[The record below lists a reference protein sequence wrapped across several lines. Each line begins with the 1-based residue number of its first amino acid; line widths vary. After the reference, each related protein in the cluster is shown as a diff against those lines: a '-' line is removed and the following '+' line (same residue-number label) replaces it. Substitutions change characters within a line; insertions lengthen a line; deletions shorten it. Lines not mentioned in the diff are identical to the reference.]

1 MIPSQITHFFKH
13 YLKQT
18 DSLISI
24 TGVLSNKFT
33 QVLLQIMIVRILL
46 PADYSNFFFYYSSI
60 TGLSVFIGEGLGVS
74 ISRFLSTAKEK
85 SELIVF
91 NSIATGLITSL
102 LPGFFLANQI
112 WLHPEVQLNPLT
124 VVSVVFLAMMLSLSS
139 ILQYICVSVGLKRFL
154 GISQI
159 IFALI
164 ILLSA
169 GASAYL
175 LNWQLVLTTLCFVVL
190 TSNSVLMFY
199 LLRNKVGQFP
209 RVNWLTVLD
218 LVKKSLPICGAMALG
233 APVHVYCLSVLKK
246 VSFNFNPAEVGV
258 FGISFVSYTLV
269 SFLPGALGQFLVPW
283 LLNRNE
289 KSSIESAFLT
299 VSKLYTS
306 AGAALLFVILIALKA
321 GLTNLTPLLIGR
333 ETVIL
338 LLSITGLLAGFVALT
353 SFYLNAVFKSRLVF
367 LSSILHSALYFVL
380 TTFLVSYLNW
390 GAIGLATAIL
400 IATTSQ
406 LIFLVCKINI
416 NSFFQRNLNNPGGL

>member
-1 MIPSQITHFFKH
+1 MILSPITHFFKN
-13 YLKQT
+13 YIKQT

-112 WLHPEVQLNPLT
+112 WLHPEVKLNPLT
-124 VVSVVFLAMMLSLSS
+124 IVSVVFLAMMLSLSS

-154 GISQI
+154 GMSQI

-164 ILLSA
+164 ILISA
-169 GASAYL
+169 GTTAYL
-175 LNWQLVLTTLCFVVL
+175 LNWQLVLTTLCCVVL
-190 TSNSVLMFY
+190 TSNSVLIFY

-209 RVNWLTVLD
+209 SVNWLTVFD

-299 VSKLYTS
+299 VSKLYAS

-367 LSSILHSALYFVL
+367 LSSILHSVLYVVL

-400 IATTSQ
+400 IATSSQ
-406 LIFLVCKINI
+406 LIFLVCNLNI
-416 NSFFQRNLNNPGGL
+416 NSFYKRNLSTPEGL

>member
-367 LSSILHSALYFVL
+367 LSSILHSALYVVL

>member
-13 YLKQT
+13 FLKQT

-124 VVSVVFLAMMLSLSS
+124 VVSIVFLAMMLSLSS

-154 GISQI
+154 GTSQI
-159 IFALI
+159 VFALV
-164 ILLSA
+164 ILLSS
-169 GASAYL
+169 GASAYF

-209 RVNWLTVLD
+209 RVNWLTVFD

-246 VSFNFNPAEVGV
+246 VTFNFNPAEVGV

-283 LLNRNE
+283 LLNRSE

-299 VSKLYTS
+299 VSKLYAS
-306 AGAALLFVILIALKA
+306 AGATLLFVIFIALKA

-353 SFYLNAVFKSRLVF
+353 SFYLNAIFKSRLVF
-367 LSSILHSALYFVL
+367 LSSILHSVLYVVL

-416 NSFFQRNLNNPGGL
+416 NSFFQRNLNTSGGL

>member
-367 LSSILHSALYFVL
+367 LSSILHSALYVVL
-380 TTFLVSYLNW
+380 TTYLVSYLNW